1 MLVAVVLGTVV
12 GVAGGLAPAPAA
24 ARVRPLPAMRG

>member
-1 MLVAVVLGTVV
+1 MLVAVVL
-12 GVAGGLAPAPAA
+12 GVAGGLAPALAA